1 MTSASS
7 TSRPAVRSA
16 SSIRPGWSRDFFT
29 IFSGGMSSTPTSE
42 ERISCLSVVRYHRQG
57 RRPFRSSTAPT
68 VSPSENTMAAG
79 PSQGSIMVA

>member
-1 MTSASS
+1 
-7 TSRPAVRSA
+7 
-16 SSIRPGWSRDFFT
+16 
-29 IFSGGMSSTPTSE
+29 MSSTPTSE